1 MADVD
6 NLNINLGDTLD
17 YFHNGR
23 CEQVLENIIDPM
35 VMMIRLCQING
46 WMFLIFVRISGTYL
60 FLSRLVR
67 INMESP
73 KGPPK

>member
-17 YFHNGR
+17 YFHNG

-46 WMFLIFVRISGTYL
+46 WMFLIFVRIFRISL
-60 FLSRLVR
+60 FFQSVHL
-67 INMESP
+67 ES
-73 KGPPK
+73 

>member
-35 VMMIRLCQING
+35 VMMIRLC
-46 WMFLIFVRISGTYL
+46 
-60 FLSRLVR
+60 
-67 INMESP
+67 
-73 KGPPK
+73 

>member
-1 MADVD
+1 MADVN
-6 NLNINLGDTLD
+6 NLDVDLGVSLD

-46 WMFLIFVRISGTYL
+46 WMFLIFCENFWDLSISIAPGAD
-60 FLSRLVR
+60 
-67 INMESP
+67 
-73 KGPPK
+73 